1 VRYAKCDPYKAR
13 VKLLG
18 QQDTGI
24 IRALNDAMDLFGGI
38 SIQNNISES
47 INSFIRLHFKF
58 RGPRTIKSLEAE
70 IRLYAMA
77 RNNGSLIDEKA
88 IEYSPGKSWLN
99 REISI
104 KYIGRFLGEVR
115 K

>member
-1 VRYAKCDPYKAR
+1 DPYKAR

-18 QQDTGI
+18 QQDSGI
-24 IRALNDAMDLFGGI
+24 IRVLNDGMDLFGGI
-38 SIQNNISES
+38 SVQNNISISES
-47 INSFIRLHFKF
+47 INSFLSLHFKF

-70 IRLYAMA
+70 IRLYAVA

-88 IEYSPGKSWLN
+88 IEYSPGKNWLN
-99 REISI
+99 RAISI
-104 KYIGRFLGEVR
+104 KYVGRFLGEVG